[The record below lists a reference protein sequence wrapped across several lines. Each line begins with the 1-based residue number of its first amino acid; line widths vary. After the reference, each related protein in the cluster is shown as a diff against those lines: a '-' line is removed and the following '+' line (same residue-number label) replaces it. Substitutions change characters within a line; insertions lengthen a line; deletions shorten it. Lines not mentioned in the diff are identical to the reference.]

1 MVRERRNWT
10 AEEDALLKNAVELGL
25 SVVQHQDS
33 SWLTLTGCSSEQ

>member
-25 SVVQHQDS
+25 YF
-33 SWLTLTGCSSEQ
+33 LTSETVGSFR

>member
-25 SVVQHQDS
+25 NPTDIEN
-33 SWLTLTGCSSEQ
+33 CS

>member
-25 SVVQHQDS
+25 CFSGSLERSQVSLTAS
-33 SWLTLTGCSSEQ
+33 SP